1 MGVHAL
7 YTAASGM
14 DAQMKSLEVT
24 ANNVANLS
32 THGFKRDRINFAD
45 LFYRHQHLV
54 GASGPN
60 GTVRPTGVHFGNGV
74 EVVSTQKLFER
85 GGMVQTDNP
94 FDVAI
99 QGPENLFF
107 KVRTPSGEEAL
118 TRAGNFTLDGQGQ
131 IVTPGGDVLLP
142 EITVPLEYH
151 SLEIARDG
159 RVLVIETLGDDETE
173 LGQITLA
180 RFVNPGGLRPIGKN
194 LFVATPA
201 AGDEQVIAAGSPGNG
216 ELTQG
221 AVEAS
226 NVNAISELIAM
237 IQGQRAYEINSNVIE
252 TADEA
257 MQIANN
263 LRG

>member
-1 MGVHAL
+1 VGVHAL

-14 DAQMKSLEVT
+14 DAQMKNLETT

-32 THGFKRDRINFAD
+32 THGFKRDRVNFAD
-45 LFYRHQHLV
+45 LFYRQHHMV
-54 GASGPN
+54 GSSGPN
-60 GTVRPTGVHFGNGV
+60 GTIRPTGVHFGNGV
-74 EVVSTQKLFER
+74 EVVSTQKLFEA
-85 GGMVQTDNP
+85 GGIVQTDNP
-94 FDVAI
+94 FDIAI

-107 KVRTPSGEEAL
+107 RVRTPSGQEAL
-118 TRAGNFTLDGQGQ
+118 TRAGNFTLDSEGR

-142 EITVPLEYH
+142 EITLPQEYH
-151 SLEIARDG
+151 SVEIARDG
-159 RVLVIETLGDDETE
+159 RVTVIEQLGDDESE
-173 LGQITLA
+173 LGRITLS
-180 RFVNPGGLRPIGKN
+180 RFTNPGGLSPIGKN

-201 AGDEQVIAAGSPGNG
+201 AGAEQQIEPGQPGDG
-216 ELTQG
+216 ELMQG
-221 AVEAS
+221 AIEAS